1 MHCLYSKEAEI
12 LHWSMEASEPRLAW
26 PLKGNVGLRLAM
38 AETRSVKDGLASG
51 DLRGHPHLFS
61 LLFWFVRVFGVF
73 VCLFVLFFLF
83 FALNGWWNPA
93 WSGLP
98 LGSGALD
105 QGGLPGASVVQG
117 ITF

>member
-1 MHCLYSKEAEI
+1 M

-73 VCLFVLFFLF
+73 VCLFYSSCFLH
-83 FALNGWWNPA
+83 LM
-93 WSGLP
+93 
-98 LGSGALD
+98 D
-105 QGGLPGASVVQG
+105 GGTQPGQFYPWVPVH
-117 ITF
+117 